1 MASPLIQID
10 LWRLLQA
17 RLGRKGKLI
26 PHFLVRPF
34 EKLIRQR
41 QLNEV
46 LRKLYPTR
54 GEAFCQG
61 VLRELD
67 IRLSVDYEE
76 NMPENPRSIFVCNHP
91 LGGLDGMCVISFLH
105 RHYGMPIRVVV
116 NDLLTAVDPLGDIFL
131 PVNKFGSQ
139 HRESVSALNEAL
151 ESPYPVLF
159 FPAGLVSRLTS
170 DGSIRDLEWNRAF
183 VTKAHRYHRSVVPLF
198 FEGRNTDT
206 FYRAGYWR
214 RKLHIKTNV
223 EQTLLP
229 REVFL
234 GSGSRYRIVVGKPI
248 PWESFRAGA
257 HAADEAAAVCDRVY
271 QLSEL
276 PPQNTAPIVWK

>member
-26 PHFLVRPF
+26 PHFMVRPF

-41 QLNEV
+41 ELNEV
-46 LRKLYPTR
+46 LSKLYPAR

-61 VLRELD
+61 VLKELG
-67 IRLSVDYEE
+67 IKLTIDYEE
-76 NMPENPRSIFVCNHP
+76 NMPADPRSIFVCNHP
-91 LGGLDGMCVISFLH
+91 LGGIDGMCVITFLH
-105 RHYGMPIRVVV
+105 LHYGRPVRVVV
-116 NDLLTAVDPLGDIFL
+116 NDLLTAVDPLRDIFL
-131 PVNKFGSQ
+131 PVNKFGAQ
-139 HRESVSALNEAL
+139 HRECVSALNDAL
-151 ESPYPVLF
+151 EGPNPVLF
-159 FPAGLVSRLTS
+159 FPAGLVSRLRS
-170 DGSIRDLEWNRAF
+170 DSSIHDLEWNRAF
-183 VTKAHRYHRSVVPLF
+183 VTKAMRYRRPVVPLY
-198 FEGRNTDT
+198 FEGRNTDF

-234 GSGSRYRIVVGKPI
+234 GRGSNFRIVVGEPVD
-248 PWESFRAGA
+248 WQTFRGGA
-257 HAADEAAAVCDRVY
+257 SAADEAAAVCDRVY
-271 QLSEL
+271 QLAEL
-276 PPQNTAPIVWK
+276 PRLNTAPIVWK